1 MSKKRIGVLAINL
14 SSGGAEKVV
23 SLLLKKLSTDYEVFL
38 ILLNNDI
45 HFTIPEN
52 VEVVFLGNSKPGLF
66 KKIFSFF
73 VAINSYSKFLSKYK
87 IDISVSFLIRPNLIN
102 AFLKFFHPKVKVI
115 ISERCFP
122 SIAYKSNFLR
132 YYIYKMLIPILY
144 NKADVLFSNS
154 VYINRDLKDNFR
166 VKIDMKVLYNPVELK
181 VDEIELANK
190 NVFNVVF
197 VGKLKPIKNPI
208 LLLRALTFN
217 LNEKM
222 HTVFLG
228 DGVLKEFLLSYCK
241 QNDLENVCFEGIV
254 NNVNDYLLN
263 SSVFVLTSKS
273 EGFPNVIIEAMSCG
287 VPIISTNCM
296 SGPLEILNDNQ
307 DVIIEEGSFLRV
319 KYGLMINVDDEIGL
333 SNALKEIFYNHD
345 LRNELSSL
353 SFLRAKDYSLDVIY
367 NGFKNKILT
376 DGYV

>member
-154 VYINRDLKDNFR
+154 VYINRDL
-166 VKIDMKVLYNPVELK
+166 
-181 VDEIELANK
+181 
-190 NVFNVVF
+190 
-197 VGKLKPIKNPI
+197 
-208 LLLRALTFN
+208 
-217 LNEKM
+217 
-222 HTVFLG
+222 
-228 DGVLKEFLLSYCK
+228 
-241 QNDLENVCFEGIV
+241 
-254 NNVNDYLLN
+254 
-263 SSVFVLTSKS
+263 
-273 EGFPNVIIEAMSCG
+273 
-287 VPIISTNCM
+287 
-296 SGPLEILNDNQ
+296 
-307 DVIIEEGSFLRV
+307 
-319 KYGLMINVDDEIGL
+319 
-333 SNALKEIFYNHD
+333 
-345 LRNELSSL
+345 
-353 SFLRAKDYSLDVIY
+353 
-367 NGFKNKILT
+367 
-376 DGYV
+376 